1 MNSISILTKHFP
13 GLSQQQVSSFETF
26 KNLFVDWNVK
36 INLVS
41 RKDIDN
47 FYISHVLHSLV
58 IAKFIS
64 FVPKTIVMDI
74 GTGGG
79 FPGIPLA
86 IYFPEVNFILVD
98 SVGKKINAVKA
109 MAEALELKNVVA
121 LNSRAEQLTRQVD
134 FIVSR
139 ATAPLSDLV
148 NWTKGKIKK
157 ESINQLPNG
166 IICLKGGDVKEELRP
181 FIRKVHTEDVK
192 SYISEPSFNE
202 KKIIYLPFQ

>member
-1 MNSISILTKHFP
+1 MTGVSLITKYFPDLTE
-13 GLSQQQVSSFETF
+13 QQVSSFETF
-26 KNLFVDWNVK
+26 KVLFVEWNGK

-47 FYISHVLHSLV
+47 FFINHVLHSLV

-64 FVPKTIVMDI
+64 FAPKTVVMDI

-86 IYFPEVNFILVD
+86 IYFPEVSFILAD
-98 SVGKKINAVKA
+98 SIGKKINAVKA
-109 MAEALELKNVVA
+109 MTDALGLKNVVA
-121 LNSRAEQLTRQVD
+121 INSRAEQLPHHVD
-134 FIVSR
+134 FVVSR

-148 NWTKGKIKK
+148 NWSKGKIKK

-166 IICLKGGDVKEELRP
+166 IICLKGGDLKEELKP
-181 FIRKVHTEDVK
+181 FIRKVHYEDVAAF
-192 SYISEPSFNE
+192 IREPSFTE